1 MSNNQMIRFYLD
13 DVNVLVTSAQMPCV
27 GCLIISVFVY
37 VYLIMFVFQRP
48 NTTLWVSSGQ
58 PLHLIVSLSEDG
70 VAKGDLYWDD
80 GEILDTYEKN
90 QYAYIYF
97 TVEQVQ
103 KKALFAFTAIN
114 WHALVFSKH

>member
-1 MSNNQMIRFYLD
+1 MI
-13 DVNVLVTSAQMPCV
+13 SICV
-27 GCLIISVFVY
+27 H
-37 VYLIMFVFQRP
+37 VYLNVFVFQRP

-70 VAKGDLYWDD
+70 LAKGDLFWDD
-80 GEILDTYEKN
+80 GETLDTYEKD

-103 KKALFAFTAIN
+103 KMHNSPL
-114 WHALVFSKH
+114 LQ